1 MANLS
6 GTATLY
12 GAAAVPTLS
21 GTVELSDAEPPLGGT
36 APTITTTT
44 LANASQNV
52 AASYTLAATGTAP
65 ITWSTVSG
73 SLPAGLALNAGTGG
87 ISGTPTGYGA
97 SSFTVRATNASGSD
111 DQALTLTVNEAGTV
125 PVIATPSLAVG
136 QVGTAYSG
144 SVTATGTAPITWS
157 VISGALPDGLTLNA
171 SSGAIT
177 GTPTTEQLRSAT
189 LCATNAAGTD
199 EYAVTMMV
207 VGSDG
212 GWTRIPRD
220 VEVWVRLPRDS

>member
-1 MANLS
+1 MANLSGDATLTTDAAVPDLS
-6 GTATLY
+6 GTATL
-12 GAAAVPTLS
+12 
-21 GTVELSDAEPPLGGT
+21 SDALPPLGGT
-36 APTITTTT
+36 APDVTTTT
-44 LANASQNV
+44 LANATQNV
-52 AASYTLAATGTAP
+52 AASYALAATGTAP
-65 ITWSTVSG
+65 ITWSVISG
-73 SLPAGLALNAGTGG
+73 ALPAGMSLSGST
-87 ISGTPTGYGA
+87 ISGTPTGYGV
-97 SSFTVRATNASGSD
+97 SSFTVRATNASGTD

-144 SVTATGTAPITWS
+144 TVTATGTAPITWS
-157 VISGALPDGLTLNA
+157 VISGALPDGLALNA